1 MTADHWTQAVRQ
13 HLGLGRLLPL
23 GGPGDGAW
31 IAEPAA
37 GAVLRRSVDDLP
49 GLRLGALRLS
59 LADTGTAYEAG
70 VPAPPSALPPGPLR
84 IVAECAA
91 APDEPLPG
99 AAGRL
104 RTALARAADS
114 GLGLVVAEIDVRVTE
129 LLEPG
134 ATPASARREQP
145 RTPEEK
151 PPPGADTSGGGNGNG
166 DAGRVAD
173 AARAVPGV
181 ARLTGALGGLGRPV
195 HIEERAQGRQ
205 GEAALPRR
213 HVRVE
218 LAVARG
224 ARALDVARAV
234 REAVTTALPDRPTVA
249 VLVTESAD

>member
-1 MTADHWTQAVRQ
+1 MTADRWTQAVRH

-37 GAVLRRSVDDLP
+37 GAVLRRSVDGLP
-49 GLRLGALRLS
+49 GLRLGVLRLA
-59 LADTGTAYEAG
+59 LAETDTDTDTDTAYEAG
-70 VPAPPSALPPGPLR
+70 VPAPPSALPPRPLR

-91 APDEPLPG
+91 VPDEPLPG

-104 RTALARAADS
+104 RAALAEAADT

-134 ATPASARREQP
+134 AAPGSEQQEEP
-145 RTPEEK
+145 QAPEEK
-151 PPPGADTSGGGNGNG
+151 SPPGADPSG

-195 HIEERAQGRQ
+195 HLEERAAEQHG
-205 GEAALPRR
+205 GAALPRR

-234 REAVTTALPDRPTVA
+234 REAVAAALPDTPTVA

>member
-37 GAVLRRSVDDLP
+37 GAVLRRSVDGLP

-151 PPPGADTSGGGNGNG
+151 PPPGADTSGGGNG

-224 ARALDVARAV
+224 ARALDVARGGGGAG
-234 REAVTTALPDRPTVA
+234 AAAGGRPPRPRGGGGG
-249 VLVTESAD
+249 